1 MKPTDFIWVFL
12 GSGIGGCLRF
22 AIGLLVRRFDF
33 SYFPAATLLANFL
46 ACFLAGYFLSKNLAL
61 HPQTISMHLLFVV
74 GLCGGFST
82 FSTFSF
88 EVWEMIAVG
97 KTMQA
102 IAYIGL
108 SIVFGLFPMW
118 IFLRN

>member
-1 MKPTDFIWVFL
+1 MDFLWVFL

-22 AIGLLVRRFDF
+22 GIGLLARRFEF
-33 SYFPAATLLANFL
+33 THFPLATLSANFL
-46 ACFLAGYFLSKNLAL
+46 ACFLASYFLSKNLAYQ
-61 HPQTISMHLLFVV
+61 PQLMSRHLLLVV

-88 EVWEMIAVG
+88 EVWEMIANG
-97 KTMQA
+97 KTIPA
-102 IAYIGL
+102 FIYIGL
-108 SIVFGLFPMW
+108 SLAFGLFPMW